1 MWLYYLAYLLLLLP
15 VMYQIG
21 IVLGLLGLI
30 FGPVNSFDEKVLAYL
45 RKKGFKLIEL
55 TLHEEH
61 SRLSSDAS
69 LSRL

>member
-1 MWLYYLAYLLLLLP
+1 
-15 VMYQIG
+15 MYQIG